1 LTYYPFLNNMDNM
14 ISRLIEERVTDAL
27 RDRVSFFLLGP
38 RQTGKT
44 TTLTKIFSSLD
55 HFALNLMETKERLK
69 YERNP
74 SLLSEE
80 VLASGKKYVFI
91 DEIQKVPPVLDD
103 IQVLIDREKKVFALT
118 GSSARKLRR
127 KDVNLLPGRT
137 LHFRMDPLVYPE
149 YVYALAITNSTDLKR
164 VLKYGELPGILTLV
178 ADSREKLA
186 GEILASYVAT
196 YLEEEVRAE
205 ALVRRLGAFAKFLK
219 LAAESSGGLVSM
231 RSMAQ
236 DIGVNHATI
245 SGHFQVLE
253 DSLVAERIEPLLPA
267 GERGK
272 LRKAAKYVLFDTGVR
287 NAATEVLG
295 PAEFTSEYWGRL
307 FEQWVGLSLLR
318 LMRVQ
323 GMAGRLRYWRDYA
336 GREVDWVIDLGDR
349 WIPVEVKWGENLRS
363 KDIRHLDYFLQTYE
377 RKVRMG
383 YIVFTGQRDRKLSD
397 RIMALSFRDFL
408 NRIFPAEEP

>member
-1 LTYYPFLNNMDNM
+1 M
-14 ISRLIEERVTDAL
+14 ISRLIERRFGDAL
-27 RDRVSFFLLGP
+27 KKEVSFFLLGP

-44 TTLTKIFSSLD
+44 TTLTKIFSSID

-80 VLASGKKYVFI
+80 VSASGKKHVFI
-91 DEIQKVPPVLDD
+91 DEIQKVPVVLDD

-137 LHFRMDPLVYPE
+137 LQFRMDPLVYPE
-149 YVYALAITNSTDLKR
+149 YVDIFPITTSTDLKR
-164 VLKYGELPGILTLV
+164 ILKYGELPGILTLV
-178 ADSREKLA
+178 ADSREELA
-186 GEILASYVAT
+186 GEILASYVVT
-196 YLEEEVRAE
+196 YLEEEIRAE
-205 ALVRRLGAFAKFLK
+205 ALVRNLGAFAKFLK
-219 LAAESSGGLVSM
+219 LAAECSGGFVSM

-236 DIGVNHATI
+236 DIGVNHATV

-253 DSLVAERIEPLLPA
+253 DTLVAERVEPLLPV

-272 LRKAAKYVLFDTGVR
+272 LRKTAKYVLFDTGAR

-295 PAEFTSEYWGRL
+295 AAEFTSEYWGKL

-318 LMRVQ
+318 LMRAR
-323 GMAGRLRYWRDYA
+323 GTGGKLRYWRDYA

-349 WIPVEVKWGENLRS
+349 WLPVEVKWGENLRS
-363 KDIRHLDYFLQTYE
+363 KDIRHLDHFVRTYE
-377 RKVRMG
+377 RKVPTG
-383 YIVFTGQRDRKLSD
+383 YIVFSGQRDRKISD
-397 RIMALSFRDFL
+397 RILALSFRDFL
-408 NRIFPAEEP
+408 ERIFPAEDS

>member
-1 LTYYPFLNNMDNM
+1 MDNM

>member
-1 LTYYPFLNNMDNM
+1 MDSM
-14 ISRLIEERVTDAL
+14 ISRLIEKRIGSAL
-27 RDRVSFFLLGP
+27 RDDVSFFLLGP

-69 YERNP
+69 FERNP

-80 VLASGKKYVFI
+80 VLASGKKRIFV
-91 DEIQKVPPVLDD
+91 DEVQKVPSVLDD
-103 IQVLIDREKKVFALT
+103 IQVLIDREKRVFALT

-127 KDVNLLPGRT
+127 KSVNLLPGRA
-137 LHFRMDPLVYPE
+137 LQFRMDPLVYPE
-149 YVYALAITNSTDLKR
+149 YLEAFPITNLTNLKL

-186 GEILASYVAT
+186 GELLASYVTT

-205 ALVRRLGAFAKFLK
+205 ALVRNLGAFAKFLK

-236 DIGVNHATI
+236 DIGMNHATI

-287 NAATEVLG
+287 NTAAEVLG

-307 FEQWVGLSLLR
+307 FEQWVGMSLLR
-318 LMRVQ
+318 LMRAR
-323 GMAGRLRYWRDYA
+323 GTAGGLRYWRDYA
-336 GREVDWVIDLGDR
+336 GREVDWVVDFGDR
-349 WIPVEVKWGENLRS
+349 WIPVEVKWGENLRPG
-363 KDIRHLDYFLQTYE
+363 DIRHLDYFVRTYE
-377 RKVRMG
+377 KKVKAG
-383 YIVFTGQRDRKLSD
+383 YIVFTGERDRKISEKTL
-397 RIMALSFRDFL
+397 ALSFRDFL
-408 NRIFPAEEP
+408 ARIFPE

>member
-1 LTYYPFLNNMDNM
+1 M

-27 RDRVSFFLLGP
+27 RNRVSFFLLGP

-80 VLASGKKYVFI
+80 VLASGKEHVFI
-91 DEIQKVPPVLDD
+91 DEIQRVPSVLDD

-149 YVYALAITNSTDLKR
+149 YVDTLAITNSTDLKR

-205 ALVRRLGAFAKFLK
+205 ALVRHLGAFAKFLK

-236 DIGVNHATI
+236 DIGVNHATV

-253 DSLVAERIEPLLPA
+253 DSLVAERIEPLIPV

-295 PAEFTSEYWGRL
+295 SAEFTSEYWGKL

-318 LMRVQ
+318 LMRLR

-336 GREVDWVIDLGDR
+336 GREVDWVIDLGNR

-383 YIVFTGQRDRKLSD
+383 YILFTGQRDRKLSD
-397 RIMALSFRDFL
+397 RIMALSYRDFL

>member
-1 LTYYPFLNNMDNM
+1 MDNM

-69 YERNP
+69 YERNL

>member
-1 LTYYPFLNNMDNM
+1 M
-14 ISRLIEERVTDAL
+14 
-27 RDRVSFFLLGP
+27 RDEVSFFLLGP

-55 HFALNLMETKERLK
+55 HFSSNLMETRERLK

-80 VLASGKKYVFI
+80 VLASGKKHVFI
-91 DEIQKVPPVLDD
+91 DEIQKVPSVLDD
-103 IQVLIDREKKVFALT
+103 IQVLIDREKRVFALT

-127 KDVNLLPGRT
+127 KDVNLLPGRA
-137 LHFRMDPLVYPE
+137 LQFRMDPLVYPE
-149 YVYALAITNSTDLKR
+149 YKDTLAITNSTDLKR
-164 VLKYGELPGILTLV
+164 VLKYGELPGILTLL

-186 GEILASYVAT
+186 GDILASYVAT

-205 ALVRRLGAFAKFLK
+205 ALVRHLGAFAKFLK

-236 DIGVNHATI
+236 DIGVNHATV

-253 DSLVAERIEPLLPA
+253 DSLIAERIEPLLPA

-295 PAEFTSEYWGRL
+295 PAEFTSEYWGKL

-318 LMRVQ
+318 LMRVR
-323 GMAGRLRYWRDYA
+323 GTSGRLRYWRDYA
-336 GREVDWVIDLGDR
+336 GREVDWVVDLGHR
-349 WIPVEVKWGENLRS
+349 WLPVEVKWGENLRS
-363 KDIRHLDYFLQTYE
+363 KDIRHLDYFVRTYGKRVQT
-377 RKVRMG
+377 G
-383 YIVFTGQRDRKLSD
+383 YIVFTGQRDRKLSE
-397 RIMALSFRDFL
+397 RILALSFRDFL
-408 NRIFPAEEP
+408 DRILPAEET

>member
-1 LTYYPFLNNMDNM
+1 MDNM

-69 YERNP
+69 YERNL

-253 DSLVAERIEPLLPA
+253 DSLVAERIDPLLPA

>member
-1 LTYYPFLNNMDNM
+1 M
-14 ISRLIEERVTDAL
+14 ISRLIEKRVADAL
-27 RDRVSFFLLGP
+27 RDEVSFFLLGP

-55 HFALNLMETKERLK
+55 HFSSNLMETRERLK

-80 VLASGKKYVFI
+80 VLASGKKHVFI
-91 DEIQKVPPVLDD
+91 DEIQKVPSVLDD
-103 IQVLIDREKKVFALT
+103 IQVLIDREKRVFALT

-127 KDVNLLPGRT
+127 KDVNLLPGRA
-137 LHFRMDPLVYPE
+137 LQFRMDPLVYPE
-149 YVYALAITNSTDLKR
+149 YKDTLAITNSTDLKR
-164 VLKYGELPGILTLV
+164 VLKYGELPGILTLL

-186 GEILASYVAT
+186 GDILASYVAT

-205 ALVRRLGAFAKFLK
+205 ALVRHLGAFAKFLK

-236 DIGVNHATI
+236 DIGVNHATV

-253 DSLVAERIEPLLPA
+253 DSLIAERIEPLLPA

-295 PAEFTSEYWGRL
+295 PAEFTSEYWGKL

-318 LMRVQ
+318 LMRVR
-323 GMAGRLRYWRDYA
+323 GTSGRLRYWRDYA
-336 GREVDWVIDLGDR
+336 GREVDWVVDLGHR
-349 WIPVEVKWGENLRS
+349 WLPVEVKWGENLRS
-363 KDIRHLDYFLQTYE
+363 KDIRHLDYFVRTYGKRVQT
-377 RKVRMG
+377 G
-383 YIVFTGQRDRKLSD
+383 YIVFTGQRDRKLSE
-397 RIMALSFRDFL
+397 RILALSFRDFL
-408 NRIFPAEEP
+408 DRILPAEET